1 MYNFFWIASF
11 FIVMFTI
18 IYGII
23 DQLKIRR
30 FNIPKIKIDHSV
42 KVLNPNEIIY
52 LQILLFLLV
61 SIPLVDQ
68 GLYLK
73 GIILGLAYLLPSY
86 LLALLITISLN
97 QFKFSKNIFL
107 KWLKYSII
115 SILIIR
121 IFSFI
126 PLFSKINILYWKFIG
141 I

>member
-23 DQLKIRR
+23 DQFKIRR

-68 GLYLK
+68 G
-73 GIILGLAYLLPSY
+73 
-86 LLALLITISLN
+86 
-97 QFKFSKNIFL
+97 QV
-107 KWLKYSII
+107 KY
-115 SILIIR
+115 
-121 IFSFI
+121 
-126 PLFSKINILYWKFIG
+126 
-141 I
+141 

>member
-23 DQLKIRR
+23 DQFKIKQ

-42 KVLNPNEIIY
+42 KTSNPNETIY

-86 LLALLITISLN
+86 LLALLMTISLN

-115 SILIIR
+115 LILIIR
-121 IFSFI
+121 IFSFV